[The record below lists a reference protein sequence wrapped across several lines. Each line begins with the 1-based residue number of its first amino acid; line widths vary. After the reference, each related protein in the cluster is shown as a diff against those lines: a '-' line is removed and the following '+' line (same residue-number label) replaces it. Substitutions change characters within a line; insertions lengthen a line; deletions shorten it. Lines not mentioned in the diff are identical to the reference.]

1 MVQSEVEERYTEV
14 LRTTLGNGMVNRLDP
29 GKSYRF
35 RVHSLNADGVA
46 GPHSPPVLVHTL
58 VETPAVPAA
67 PPKLIQARKVN
78 IAWKLRNCFTGT
90 RNKAFT
96 DKMLGEW
103 AGALGDDEGGVSVR
117 AAFDKY
123 DRDQSGS
130 IDSSELKSMLEDLG
144 VEASEERL
152 ADAFDILDKNKDGVI
167 SYEEFGR
174 WWRRD
179 AVSYTL
185 KRSEEVLPLNSALY
199 TALDNGT
206 NRFRL
211 GGSSISQLLGAN
223 TNTTT
228 TAGNTTNNQRAS
240 SRGRGGMATITE
252 EGSQFSRNGRPLS
265 ANAAATG
272 ATGGAGADAVVSA
285 GSKRQAAVPIVV
297 YRGDKA
303 RCEVMGLTPNRLYH
317 FKLRYVGSRSN
328 SMLSPP
334 LLLMTAPLPTT
345 CPILVDLTHNTVRA
359 KWYPAQYGAF
369 KFTVHM
375 RLAETA
381 QPVGNN
387 FSATN
392 NALNTTANS
401 SSSAARRVSAG
412 LVGAETEDGWTA
424 VYSGMDN
431 VFTAPSLASSTAY
444 QMRVFALNCQGVASE
459 PSETITFTTL
469 QRSERDTL
477 TPKNAGAKFTIE
489 CTGDICVGDVILIT
503 ERLFVK
509 NRPSSANINNNVSAA
524 ASLRASQSS
533 IAGLPPKGK
542 AGKGPVAAAKTGA
555 LMPNMSVTSLNG
567 AGLDAASITPSRGE
581 YLGERTIA
589 AYVARDNYR
598 TIRDALT
605 TAGVEPRN
613 HKKFGPHRKLWLEV
627 VWQRTAD
634 EACKPYDLKSGE
646 VLERMQSHLEQFEV
660 FRCAWR
666 EESKR
671 KPLQEEWKAMFEC
684 YVQTDC

>member
-1 MVQSEVEERYTEV
+1 VRYLLQSEVDDRYVEV
-14 LRTTLGNGMVNRLDP
+14 LRTTLGNGVVNRLEP

-35 RVHSLNADGVA
+35 RVYSLNADGVA
-46 GPHSPPVLVHTL
+46 GPCSPSVLVHTL
-58 VETPAVPAA
+58 VETPAAPVA
-67 PPKLIQARKVN
+67 PPKLIQARKVTLT
-78 IAWKLRNCFTGT
+78 WKLRNCFSGT

-123 DRDQSGS
+123 DRDHSGD
-130 IDSSELKSMLEDLG
+130 IDASELKNILEDLG
-144 VEASEERL
+144 VDASDERL
-152 ADAFDILDKNKDGVI
+152 NEAFDVLDKNKDGII
-167 SYEEFGR
+167 SYEEFGK

-206 NRFRL
+206 NRFRV
-211 GGSSISQLLGAN
+211 GGASISQLLGAN
-223 TNTTT
+223 ALPGAPIQT
-228 TAGNTTNNQRAS
+228 RAA
-240 SRGRGGMATITE
+240 SRGRGAVPMAPIAE
-252 EGSQFSRNGRPLS
+252 EGSQQLSRTGRPQS
-265 ANAAATG
+265 ASATGNAAAADPA
-272 ATGGAGADAVVSA
+272 ATQRS
-285 GSKRQAAVPIVV
+285 SRQVAVPIVV

-303 RCEVMGLTPNRLYH
+303 RCDVMGLTPNRLYH

-334 LLLMTAPLPTT
+334 LLLMTAPLPTS
-345 CPILVDLTHNTVRA
+345 CPILVELTHSTVRA
-359 KWYPAQYGAF
+359 KWYPGQYGAY
-369 KFTVHM
+369 KFMVHM
-375 RLAETA
+375 RLADSA
-381 QPVGNN
+381 QPAPNN

-392 NALNTTANS
+392 QLNTTN
-401 SSSAARRVSAG
+401 SAARRVSTG
-412 LVGAETEDGWTA
+412 LVGVDAEDGWTA
-424 VYSGMDN
+424 VYNGLDN
-431 VFTAPSLASSTAY
+431 VYTATSLASNTAY
-444 QMRVFALNCQGVASE
+444 QLRVFAVNCQGVTSDASE
-459 PSETITFTTL
+459 VITFTTL
-469 QRSERDTL
+469 QRSERDAL
-477 TPKNAGAKFTIE
+477 TPKNAGARFTIE

-509 NRPSSANINNNVSAA
+509 SRPNSANAATAA
-524 ASLRASQSS
+524 AALRASQTSLSS
-533 IAGLPPKGK
+533 KTKPKGK
-542 AGKGPVAAAKTGA
+542 DAGAGPVAAAKTGA
-555 LMPNMSVTSLNG
+555 IMTNMSVTSLNG

-605 TAGVEPRN
+605 AAGIEPRH
-613 HKKFGPHRKLWLEV
+613 HKKFGAHRKLWLEV

-666 EESKR
+666 EENKR